1 MLYQSFYTL
10 YLRLYAN
17 AKELGK
23 RKKRFKRNLIANRV
37 ISVFSEQSLVPLITL
52 GILQYFLHFLKA
64 KNINS
69 WLKWHQKK
77 LHKGTRKN
85 SFQSSKKLCKNT
97 GKISFSF
104 HQYFHLFN
112 MNFKICFRYLVL
124 LEIIVLVKILKTVA
138 QNFA

>member
-69 WLKWHQKK
+69 WLK
-77 LHKGTRKN
+77 
-85 SFQSSKKLCKNT
+85 
-97 GKISFSF
+97 
-104 HQYFHLFN
+104 
-112 MNFKICFRYLVL
+112 
-124 LEIIVLVKILKTVA
+124 
-138 QNFA
+138 